1 MTEPLSTRSSGNPYA
16 DLEMSDAD
24 ERLVEARKRL
34 ALFVEA
40 RRSREEREAELEQLS
55 PSPRHPDWDEQE
67 AT

>member
-16 DLEMSDAD
+16 DLGMSNPD
-24 ERLVEARKRL
+24 ERLANARKRL
-34 ALFVEA
+34 ALFSEA

-55 PSPRHPDWDEQE
+55 PSPRHPDWDEEE